1 MSFRRQGIFLARG
14 KERAT
19 YLLPRFSLAGEMN
32 ACHLLRAL
40 TPSCLL
46 YIYIPHRRCGV
57 ALKLRSKFQTR
68 ILPFYA
74 LVHFQRLP
82 FKSGDQAYIFKR
94 SKY

>member
-40 TPSCLL
+40 TPSRQL
-46 YIYIPHRRCGV
+46 YIHPSSAMRG
-57 ALKLRSKFQTR
+57 R
-68 ILPFYA
+68 IEIAF
-74 LVHFQRLP
+74 
-82 FKSGDQAYIFKR
+82 
-94 SKY
+94 